1 MATTTL
7 VPIESGVSAE
17 TSAEALGEAI
27 ADMAARIHAATY
39 ELLVMLREFDAR
51 AGWNAGFASCA
62 HWLHWRTGINLGAS
76 REKMRVARALAD
88 LPRISAAMQR
98 GAISYAKVRAL
109 TRAATPET
117 EERLLNLA
125 LAGTAMHVERFVGA
139 WRKARRAE
147 AAQQADVRHLN
158 RELALWVDAD
168 GMVVIRARLAP
179 EVGAVVQR
187 ALEAATDQLYREAAG
202 QPKGEGLTDEA
213 TSTQRRADALVRV
226 AEAALAGNLVPSATA
241 DRYQVV
247 LHVDDSSPTAVVDVN
262 GHMVDVSAETSR
274 RFGCDASAVVMRHA
288 DDGSVFDVGRRTR
301 IVPAPT
307 RRALTSRDGGC
318 RFPGCT
324 ATSCDAHH
332 IAHWAD
338 GGPTSLENLVLLCRR
353 HHRLV
358 HEGGFSLV
366 RQDDGAVTFFRS
378 DGTVFENAAPLPR
391 VGLNGLAA
399 LNVGDIPVWDGTPFD
414 LDWAVS
420 VHGPA

>member
-1 MATTTL
+1 MIMTTL
-7 VPIESGVSAE
+7 APIEPGVSAE
-17 TSAEALGEAI
+17 TSTHALGEAI

-39 ELLVMLREFDAR
+39 DLLVMLREFDAR
-51 AGWNAGFASCA
+51 AGWNTGFASCA

-76 REKMRVARALAD
+76 REKVRVARALAD

-98 GAISYAKVRAL
+98 GSISYAKVRAL

-117 EERLLNLA
+117 EEQLLNLA

-139 WRKARRAE
+139 WRRASRAE

-187 ALEAATDQLYREAAG
+187 ALQAAIDQLHREAAG
-202 QPKGEGLTDEA
+202 LPKGQGLTDET

-226 AEAALAGNLVPSATA
+226 AEAALAGDMVPSATA

-247 LHVDDSSPTAVVDVN
+247 LHVDASSPTAVVDVN
-262 GHMVDVSAETSR
+262 GHVVDVSAETSR
-274 RFGCDASAVVMRHA
+274 RLGCDASAVVMRHA
-288 DDGSVFDVGRRTR
+288 DDGSALDVGRRTR

-307 RRALTSRDGGC
+307 RRALTTRDGGC

-332 IAHWAD
+332 IEHWAD
-338 GGPTSLENLVLLCRR
+338 GGPSSLENLVLLCRR

-358 HEGGFSLV
+358 HEGGFTLV
-366 RQDDGAVTFFRS
+366 RHGDGAFTFFRP
-378 DGTVFENAAPLPR
+378 DGTAFDNAPPLPR
-391 VGLNGLAA
+391 VNGDGLSA
-399 LNVGDIPVWDGTPFD
+399 LTVGDIPVWDGTPFD

-420 VHGPA
+420 VLSAA